1 MFGHGGYSALLYLFS
16 AIALFLIMGLIVYFA
31 TKRAA
36 RKVVKAEL
44 ERMRKE
50 EGRQDTAIE

>member
-1 MFGHGGYSALLYLFS
+1 MFGQGGYSVLLYLFS

-50 EGRQDTAIE
+50 EGKQDPATE

>member
-1 MFGHGGYSALLYLFS
+1 MFGQGGYSALLYLFS

-31 TKRAA
+31 TKRAS
-36 RKVVKAEL
+36 RKVVNAEL

-50 EGRQDTAIE
+50 EGKQDPATK